1 MSQVP
6 IYKEFHPRWYR
17 QRVSTWWWMKRGA
30 YLLFITREV
39 SSAFI
44 AWFIVFTLMQVS
56 ALRQGKE
63 AWEAF
68 LAWARHP
75 LVVILNV
82 VSFFFVTFHAV
93 TWFNL
98 APKAMVVK
106 LGRQKVPAWL
116 IAGSNFGAWIAV
128 SAFVLWAVLRSQ

>member
-1 MSQVP
+1 MSEVP

-17 QRVSTWWWMKRGA
+17 RRVSTWWWMKRGA
-30 YLLFITREV
+30 YLAFITREV

-56 ALRQGKE
+56 ALRQGEE
-63 AWEAF
+63 AWVAF

-82 VSFFFVTFHAV
+82 VCFFFVVFHAV

-98 APKAMVVK
+98 APKAMVIRFRGQRV
-106 LGRQKVPAWL
+106 RPMW
-116 IAGSNFGAWIAV
+116 IALANYGAWVVV
-128 SAFVLWAVLRSQ
+128 SVVLAWFILGG